1 MNLIDRWCLNGTTA
15 VSRPLVVRRLTRVEG
30 LANLPLQGPFV
41 LVSNHLSFADHFV
54 YDTLLFAVRGDQ
66 GAFLTKAESF
76 VGLRG
81 RWFRAVGAIPVDRDA
96 PARASLLAADRV
108 LSAGRVLVVYPEGT
122 RNPRPPLLDFK
133 DGGFRF
139 AVRAEV
145 PVVPAALWGTQ
156 DVLPVGSRMPRTGQ
170 IRVAIGAPLRPDPGL
185 PRPARIRDLTARAQ
199 AAVADLYER
208 ARDGS
213 GSSAGAAEEIT
224 RLAEQM
230 TERSLTAD
238 RPAVGRL
245 RRQVELLLDIALA
258 VDPDCL
264 AAQVAAT
271 RLLGLRA
278 LDGSL
283 LTNAVRL
290 FRVRAGA
297 ERVLRQHPSHG
308 MANYLLGRWHLA
320 TPPILGGRK
329 SRAVHHLAA
338 AVAADR
344 DDSRFAIAYAEA
356 LLADGR
362 TREAVPLLDLVA
374 ARTANTPREQARRER
389 AARLAHHVRSTSCV
403 D

>member
-1 MNLIDRWCLNGTTA
+1 MSLIDQWCLNGTTA

-30 LANLPLQGPFV
+30 LANLPQHGPFV

-54 YDTLLFAVRGDQ
+54 YDTLLFAVRGEQ

-76 VGLRG
+76 VGVRG

-96 PARASLLAADRV
+96 PAKSSLIAADRV
-108 LSAGRVLVVYPEGT
+108 LSAGRVLIVYPEGT
-122 RNPRPPLLDFK
+122 RNPRPPILDFK

-139 AVRAEV
+139 AVRTGV

-156 DVLPVGSRMPRTGQ
+156 DVLPVGGRMPRSGQ

-185 PRPARIRDLTARAQ
+185 PRPARIRDLTARSQ

-213 GSSAGAAEEIT
+213 GSSAGAAEEVT
-224 RLAEQM
+224 RLAEQV
-230 TERSLTAD
+230 TDGSLAAD
-238 RPAVGRL
+238 RPTVKRL
-245 RRQVELLLDIALA
+245 RRQAALLIDIALA
-258 VDPDCL
+258 IDPACL
-264 AAQVAAT
+264 PAQVAAT

-283 LTNAVRL
+283 PTNIVRL
-290 FRVRAGA
+290 FRIRAGA
-297 ERVLRQHPSHG
+297 QRALRRDPGHG

-320 TPPILGGRK
+320 TPSILGGRR
-329 SRAVHHLAA
+329 SLAVHHLAA

-344 DDSRFAIAYAEA
+344 GDHRFAIAYAEA
-356 LLADGR
+356 LVADGR
-362 TREAVPLLDLVA
+362 AEQAVALLDLVA
-374 ARTANTPREQARRER
+374 TGTAGTPREQARRER
-389 AARLAHHVRSTSCV
+389 AARLAHHIRSTSCA